1 MRPLSTLVISLT
13 LGSISSGVVA
23 QDQIKII
30 DFLVDN
36 VWVCDK
42 NNHCADI
49 PKNMLPDPTK
59 TGLVVEN
66 YDQREQMVMVKINGQ
81 EKWFD
86 QIEVQLNKTAVA
98 SVVCTT
104 QKISAKSDSGTYATL
119 GLGEG
124 CN

>member
-1 MRPLSTLVISLT
+1 MRPLSTLVLGLT
-13 LGSISSGVVA
+13 FGLTSSYSMA
-23 QDQIKII
+23 QEQVKII

-42 NNHCADI
+42 NNDCADV
-49 PKNMLPDPTK
+49 PKNTLPDPTK
-59 TGLVVEN
+59 NGLVVEN
-66 YDQREQMVMVKINGQ
+66 YDQKEQMVMVKINGKEQ
-81 EKWFD
+81 WFD

-98 SVVCTT
+98 SVVCST

>member
-1 MRPLSTLVISLT
+1 MKRLSALVIGLT
-13 LGSISSGVVA
+13 LSATSYGAIA
-23 QDQIKII
+23 QESIKII

-36 VWVCDK
+36 IWVCDQ
-42 NNHCADI
+42 NNECQDV
-49 PKNMLPDPTK
+49 PKSTLPDPK
-59 TGLVVEN
+59 KVGLIVEN
-66 YDQREQMVMVKINGQ
+66 YDPKEQMVMVKIDGQ

-98 SVVCTT
+98 SVVCST

-124 CN
+124 CK

>member
-1 MRPLSTLVISLT
+1 MRPLSTLVLGLAFGLT
-13 LGSISSGVVA
+13 SSYSVA
-23 QDQIKII
+23 QEQIKII

-42 NNHCADI
+42 NNNCADV
-49 PKNMLPDPTK
+49 PKENLPDPTK
-59 TGLVVEN
+59 KGLVVEN
-66 YDQREQMVMVKINGQ
+66 YDPKEQMVMITINGKEQ
-81 EKWFD
+81 WFD

-98 SVVCTT
+98 SVVCST
-104 QKISAKSDSGTYATL
+104 QVISAKSDSGTYATM

>member
-1 MRPLSTLVISLT
+1 MKLLSTLV
-13 LGSISSGVVA
+13 LGLSFGFSTSAAMA
-23 QDQIKII
+23 QDHVKII

-42 NNHCADI
+42 NNECADVST
-49 PKNMLPDPTK
+49 KTLPDPTQS
-59 TGLVVEN
+59 GLIVEN
-66 YDQREQMVMVKINGQ
+66 YDRKEQMVMVKIDGQ

-98 SVVCTT
+98 SVVCST
-104 QKISAKSDSGTYATL
+104 QVISAKSDSGTYATL

>member
-1 MRPLSTLVISLT
+1 MKSLSTLV
-13 LGSISSGVVA
+13 LGLSIGLVPSVVMA
-23 QDQIKII
+23 QEQIKVI

-42 NNHCADI
+42 NNVCADV
-49 PKNMLPDPTK
+49 PKNTLPDPK
-59 TGLVVEN
+59 KNGLVVEN
-66 YDQREQMVMVKINGQ
+66 YDQEEQMIMVKINGQ

-98 SVVCTT
+98 SVVCST

>member
-1 MRPLSTLVISLT
+1 MKPLPTLV
-13 LGSISSGVVA
+13 LGLLSGFSSSVTMA
-23 QDQIKII
+23 QDHIKII

-42 NNHCADI
+42 DNECADI
-49 PKNMLPDPTK
+49 STKTLPDPTK
-59 TGLVVEN
+59 SGLIVEN
-66 YDQREQMVMVKINGQ
+66 YDRKEQMVMVKIDGQ

-98 SVVCTT
+98 SVVCST
-104 QKISAKSDSGTYATL
+104 QVISAKSDSGTYATL

>member
-1 MRPLSTLVISLT
+1 MKSLSMLVMGLSFGLA
-13 LGSISSGVVA
+13 SSTAMA
-23 QDQIKII
+23 QEQVKVI

-42 NNHCADI
+42 DNSCADV
-49 PKNMLPDPTK
+49 PKNTLPDPKK

-66 YDQREQMVMVKINGQ
+66 YDQEEQMVMVKINGQ

-98 SVVCTT
+98 SVVCST

>member
-1 MRPLSTLVISLT
+1 MRPLSTLVLGLSL
-13 LGSISSGVVA
+13 SFPAASVMA
-23 QDQIKII
+23 QDHVKII
-30 DFLVDN
+30 EFLVDN

-42 NNHCADI
+42 DNECADV
-49 PKNMLPDPTK
+49 PSKTLPDPSK
-59 TGLVVEN
+59 NALIVEN
-66 YDQREQMVMVKINGQ
+66 YDRAEQMVMVKIDGQ

-98 SVVCTT
+98 SVVCSSQT
-104 QKISAKSDSGTYATL
+104 ISAKSDSGTYATL

>member
-1 MRPLSTLVISLT
+1 MRSFSTLVCGLILGLT
-13 LGSISSGVVA
+13 PSISMAKEQV
-23 QDQIKII
+23 KIV

-42 NNHCADI
+42 NNDCADV

-59 TGLVVEN
+59 DGLVVEN
-66 YDQREQMVMVKINGQ
+66 YDQQEQMVMVTIDGQ

-98 SVVCTT
+98 SVVCSSQT
-104 QKISAKSDSGTYATL
+104 ISAKSDSGTYATL

>member
-1 MRPLSTLVISLT
+1 MKSLSTLVLGLT
-13 LGSISSGVVA
+13 FSFVSSPLMA
-23 QDQIKII
+23 QEQVKVI
-30 DFLVDN
+30 DFLVEN

-42 NNHCADI
+42 DNSCADV
-49 PKNMLPDPTK
+49 PKSTLPDPK
-59 TGLVVEN
+59 KSGLVVEN
-66 YDQREQMVMVKINGQ
+66 YDRQEQMVMVKIDGQ

-98 SVVCTT
+98 SVVCST

>member
-1 MRPLSTLVISLT
+1 MRPISTLALGLSL
-13 LGSISSGVVA
+13 GFSASPAIA
-23 QDQIKII
+23 QDHVKII

-42 NNHCADI
+42 DNECADVST
-49 PKNMLPDPTK
+49 KTLPDPTQS
-59 TGLVVEN
+59 GLIVEN
-66 YDQREQMVMVKINGQ
+66 YDREEQMVMVKIDGQ

-98 SVVCTT
+98 SVVCST
-104 QKISAKSDSGTYATL
+104 QVISAKSDSGTYATL

>member
-1 MRPLSTLVISLT
+1 MKSLSMLVMGLSFGLA
-13 LGSISSGVVA
+13 SSAVMA
-23 QDQIKII
+23 QEQVKVI

-42 NNHCADI
+42 NNECADVST
-49 PKNMLPDPTK
+49 KTLPDPTQS
-59 TGLVVEN
+59 GLIVEN
-66 YDQREQMVMVKINGQ
+66 YDRKEQMVMVKIDGQ

-98 SVVCTT
+98 SVVCST
-104 QKISAKSDSGTYATL
+104 QVISAKSDSGTYATL

>member
-1 MRPLSTLVISLT
+1 MKLLSTLVLGLSLGFST
-13 LGSISSGVVA
+13 SAAMA
-23 QDQIKII
+23 QDHVKII

-42 NNHCADI
+42 NNECADVST
-49 PKNMLPDPTK
+49 KTLPDPTQS
-59 TGLVVEN
+59 GLIVEN
-66 YDQREQMVMVKINGQ
+66 YDRKEQMVMVKIDGQ

-98 SVVCTT
+98 SVVCST
-104 QKISAKSDSGTYATL
+104 QVISAKSDSGTYATL

>member
-1 MRPLSTLVISLT
+1 MRPLSTLVLGLSFGLT
-13 LGSISSGVVA
+13 CSYSMA
-23 QDQIKII
+23 QEQIKII
-30 DFLVDN
+30 DFLVDD

-42 NNHCADI
+42 NNECTDV
-49 PKNMLPDPTK
+49 PKSTLPDPSK
-59 TGLVVEN
+59 SALVVEN
-66 YDQREQMVMVKINGQ
+66 YDQKEQMVMVKINGQ
-81 EKWFD
+81 EQWFD

-98 SVVCTT
+98 SVVCST

>member
-1 MRPLSTLVISLT
+1 MKPLPTLV
-13 LGSISSGVVA
+13 LGLLSGFSSSATMA
-23 QDQIKII
+23 QDHVKII

-42 NNHCADI
+42 DNECADI
-49 PKNMLPDPTK
+49 STKTLPDPAK
-59 TGLVVEN
+59 SGLIVEN
-66 YDQREQMVMVKINGQ
+66 YDRKEQMVMVKIDGQ

-98 SVVCTT
+98 SVVCST
-104 QKISAKSDSGTYATL
+104 QVISAKSDSGTYATL

>member
-1 MRPLSTLVISLT
+1 MKPLSTLVLSLT
-13 LGSISSGVVA
+13 FGLTSSVVMA
-23 QDQIKII
+23 QEQIKII

-42 NNHCADI
+42 NNDCTDV
-49 PKNMLPDPTK
+49 PKKTLPDPTK
-59 TGLVVEN
+59 VGLVVEN
-66 YDQREQMVMVKINGQ
+66 YDPKEQMVMVKIDGQ

-98 SVVCTT
+98 SIICST
-104 QKISAKSDSGTYATL
+104 QQISAKSDSGTYASL

-124 CN
+124 CK